1 VILTASAPEQKKN
14 PYDDVVENVQG
25 SNKYFLCLNTKTSF
39 IMNYDDKKQYGD
51 VKCFFVAKVKGC
63 HFANKYWSDIIFPQK
78 M

>member
-1 VILTASAPEQKKN
+1 
-14 PYDDVVENVQG
+14 
-25 SNKYFLCLNTKTSF
+25 
-39 IMNYDDKKQYGD
+39 MNYDDKKQYGD